1 MFSYVPFSVT
11 ECSTGSDD
19 AVFPLNGR
27 TAFLLRFDE
36 SPLIVHAPLVESNS
50 IRHSKIAVCHMTW
63 RLTPNHRHTKWYT
76 FHIYFSCIYKNK
88 PWKKIDVFSKTWCD
102 THKWSTFKVYH
113 FNKLSEIH
121 NVLHAVFS
129 PVFQR
134 YLNCSVLKTM
144 KNIFACCFLQNFA
157 EAV

>member
-1 MFSYVPFSVT
+1 MSLQCYRVCP
-11 ECSTGSDD
+11 GSDD
-19 AVFPLNGR
+19 TVFPLNGR

-50 IRHSKIAVCHMTW
+50 IRHLKIAVFHMTW
-63 RLTPNHRHTKWYT
+63 RLTPNHVHTKWYT
-76 FHIYFSCIYKNK
+76 FHIYFSYIYKNK
-88 PWKKIDVFSKTWCD
+88 PCKKMRFSQKPDVIHTNEAHSKIII
-102 THKWSTFKVYH
+102 

-121 NVLHAVFS
+121 NVLHAVFF